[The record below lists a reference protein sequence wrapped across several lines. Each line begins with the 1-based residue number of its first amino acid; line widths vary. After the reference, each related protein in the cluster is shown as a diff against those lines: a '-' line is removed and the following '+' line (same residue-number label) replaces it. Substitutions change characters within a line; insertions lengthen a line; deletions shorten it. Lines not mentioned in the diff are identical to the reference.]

1 MSTGY
6 ADQFQDI
13 IDSYYNGQFE
23 QMLRLI
29 KEYGTFDFV
38 ESLQTWVEDGA
49 EQQVQVKILTH
60 IIKYSY

>member
-60 IIKYSY
+60 IIKYS